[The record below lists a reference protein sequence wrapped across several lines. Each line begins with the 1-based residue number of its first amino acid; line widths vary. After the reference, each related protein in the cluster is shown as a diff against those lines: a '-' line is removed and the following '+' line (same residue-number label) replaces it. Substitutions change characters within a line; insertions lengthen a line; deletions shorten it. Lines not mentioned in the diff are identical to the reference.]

1 MKEIRLTNK
10 AFDTGMKAHDLTGK
24 RVRAADGKDIGKII
38 GVRLDSKTFS
48 LDGIEIDRG
57 FFGTDTFVGQKYIT
71 SLSIDGAVLNM
82 NPVSDYKGLSVFD
95 SAGKKVGNVKEI
107 RTSKESNNISAIVV
121 ETGILKN
128 DVIFSKSD
136 IREVG
141 ESIMLNVAFDK
152 NAVKVG
158 GITQ

>member
-1 MKEIRLTNK
+1 MKEIRL
-10 AFDTGMKAHDLTGK
+10 AHDLTGK

-57 FFGTDTFVGQKYIT
+57 FFGNDTFVGQKYID
-71 SLSIDGAVLNM
+71 SLSMDGAVLNM
-82 NPVSDYKGLSVFD
+82 SPVSDYKGMDVFD
-95 SAGKKVGNVKEI
+95 STGKKVGKIKEI
-107 RTSKESNNISAIVV
+107 RTSKDSNNISAIVV

-141 ESIMLNVAFDK
+141 ESVMLNVAFDK
-152 NAVKVG
+152 DAVKVG
-158 GITQ
+158 GIAQ